1 MKQMEVHIMQQS
13 YMLGCPE
20 GQEER
25 LQTAVKHVDAAMCG
39 IRDTGKIRG
48 REKIAVLAA
57 LNIAFDLLESQA
69 ATAAAEAAAAEA
81 AAAPQPAP
89 APEPVAQAT
98 LDLDEPRMQALLER
112 LDSALK

>member
-13 YMLGCPE
+13 YTLGCPE

-25 LQTAVKHVDAAMCG
+25 LQAAVQRVDAAMCG

-57 LNIAFDLLESQA
+57 LNIAFDLFDSQA
-69 ATAAAEAAAAEA
+69 AV
-81 AAAPQPAP
+81 PQPAAVPSAVP
-89 APEPVAQAT
+89 APQN
-98 LDLDEPRMQALLER
+98 LDEPRMQALLER
-112 LDSALK
+112 LDAALK

>member
-25 LQTAVKHVDAAMCG
+25 LQTAVNHVDAAMCG
-39 IRDTGKIRG
+39 IRDSGKIRG

-69 ATAAAEAAAAEA
+69 AVAAAAA
-81 AAAPQPAP
+81 NPQPTSVAAP
-89 APEPVAQAT
+89 APQEAQASA
-98 LDLDEPRMQALLER
+98 DLEEPRMQALLER

>member
-25 LQTAVKHVDAAMCG
+25 LMAAVKHVDEAMCG

-48 REKIAVLAA
+48 RERIAVLAA
-57 LNIAFDLLESQA
+57 LNLAYSLIEHRTMDGH
-69 ATAAAEAAAAEA
+69 
-81 AAAPQPAP
+81 AAPAQITESAP
-89 APEPVAQAT
+89 ALAPSTPLITIDVDSLVRRIDA
-98 LDLDEPRMQALLER
+98 ALG
-112 LDSALK
+112 DQDHTST

>member
-69 ATAAAEAAAAEA
+69 AAAA
-81 AAAPQPAP
+81 AP
-89 APEPVAQAT
+89 APEPAPPAPETAQAS
-98 LDLDEPRMQALLER
+98 LNLDEPRMQSLLER
-112 LDSALK
+112 LNSALK